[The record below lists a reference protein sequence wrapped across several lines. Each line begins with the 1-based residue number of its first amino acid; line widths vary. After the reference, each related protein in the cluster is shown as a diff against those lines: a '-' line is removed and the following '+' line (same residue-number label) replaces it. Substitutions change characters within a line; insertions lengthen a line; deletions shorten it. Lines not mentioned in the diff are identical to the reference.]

1 MTQIILIIVGIAIVA
16 LLVFRRSRNK
26 IVGICVTAL
35 DQTVR
40 KNANKE
46 KVLAFLRE
54 RARSTNSG
62 QAGVSNEEIREYLRR
77 LPVGREVS
85 RRSVVRYLDELERE
99 GKVEQVGDI
108 GRGVVY
114 RLK

>member
-1 MTQIILIIVGIAIVA
+1 MTQIILIIIGIAIVV
-16 LLVFRRSRNK
+16 LLLFRRTRESAA
-26 IVGICVTAL
+26 GICAAAL

-46 KVLAFLRE
+46 KVLKFIRE
-54 RARSTNSG
+54 KGKT
-62 QAGVSNEEIREYLRR
+62 SNEEIREHL
-77 LPVGREVS
+77 EVS
-85 RRSVVRYLDELERE
+85 RRSVVRYLDALERE

-108 GRGVVY
+108 GRGVIY